1 MKLKK
6 VLIFLLFFF
15 TSFINVFASGGLKN
29 ILIDDVKL
37 ENFNSETTSYDLNY
51 DSKKESVKVTFEYD
65 NSLYKGKGNY
75 GDIKLNYGDNK
86 LTFTL
91 TSLEDS
97 SDTITYTLNIKRE
110 DKRSSENSLTILIT
124 DKLEYE
130 VNVDNSLKV
139 AEIKAVLK
147 DQTSS
152 FVSGYGER
160 IGSNAV
166 TLRDEKTIVEV
177 KVQAENQS
185 IKTYVINIIKE
196 NYKNN
201 DATLKS
207 LKIDEIKFNFKP
219 SVFEYNL
226 NVPNEVTNLKI
237 TAISSDENAEVSY
250 KQNEALNLGSNN
262 IVIKVVAEDGITTK
276 EYKLNITRL
285 EKEALV
291 KDIKIEGVDFVFDK
305 DVFNYEIETDLD
317 TIDFNIT
324 LNNEDAHYEIVDN
337 ENLKNNSVIKIN
349 IEDDKESVTY
359 NFKIKK
365 EEIIEEVEEEDVNL
379 GERDSDNKK
388 DKNEFSEFFRKNEMI
403 IALSI
408 FGVGLLSLLIAI
420 LTKYKGSQIM

>member
-97 SDTITYTLNIKRE
+97 SDTINYTLNIKRE
-110 DKRSSENSLTILIT
+110 DKRSSENSLTSLTVADKKILIT

-152 FVSGYGER
+152 FVSGDGER

-166 TLRDEKTIVEV
+166 TLMDEKKIVEF

-276 EYKLNITRL
+276 
-285 EKEALV
+285 
-291 KDIKIEGVDFVFDK
+291 
-305 DVFNYEIETDLD
+305 
-317 TIDFNIT
+317 
-324 LNNEDAHYEIVDN
+324 
-337 ENLKNNSVIKIN
+337 
-349 IEDDKESVTY
+349 
-359 NFKIKK
+359 
-365 EEIIEEVEEEDVNL
+365 
-379 GERDSDNKK
+379 
-388 DKNEFSEFFRKNEMI
+388 
-403 IALSI
+403 
-408 FGVGLLSLLIAI
+408 
-420 LTKYKGSQIM
+420 